1 MSNNSVSKDRLNC
14 YMEDASIAALRR
26 YINTRA
32 ASAGR
37 YFLEGSIKNLFFWIP
52 GLLGVMLRAVFY
64 RPLLK
69 KGSRTLF
76 VESNAELLYMNR
88 IRSGK
93 SVYIDSGCRIHA
105 SKASIELGDNTR
117 VMRGAYICTYTS
129 NSIEGEGVVTGK
141 CCWIGIHAVIASGQ
155 GGIFLGDN
163 VLIAPHAILVTG
175 GHDLENVD
183 SPLIEHEYSGLPIHV
198 GNNVWIGANA
208 VILGGVTIGDGSVVA
223 AGAVVTKDVEPY
235 SIVGGVPAKELRK
248 INQQDKNGSK

>member
-1 MSNNSVSKDRLNC
+1 MSNNSISKDRLNC
-14 YMEDASIAALRR
+14 YMEDASVATVRR

-32 ASAGR
+32 TSIAR
-37 YFLEGSIKNLFFWIP
+37 YFFEGGIKNLFSWIP

-64 RPLLK
+64 RYFLE
-69 KGSRTLF
+69 KGSRMLF
-76 VESNAELLYMNR
+76 VESNVELFYMNR
-88 IRSGK
+88 IRCGK

-105 SKASIELGDNTR
+105 SKASVKLGDNTR

-129 NSIEGEGVVTGK
+129 NSKEGEGVVTGK
-141 CCWIGIHAVIASGQ
+141 CCWIGINAVIASGQ

-175 GHDLENVD
+175 NHDLENVD
-183 SPLIEHEYSGLPIHV
+183 TPLIEHEYRGLPIHI
-198 GNNVWIGANA
+198 GSNVWIGANA

-248 INQQDKNGSK
+248 INRHDKGGSK